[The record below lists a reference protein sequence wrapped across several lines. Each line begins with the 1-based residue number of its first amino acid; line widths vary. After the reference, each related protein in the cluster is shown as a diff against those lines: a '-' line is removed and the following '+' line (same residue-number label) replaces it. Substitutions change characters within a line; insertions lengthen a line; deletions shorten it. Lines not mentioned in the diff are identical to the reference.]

1 MYLSVNPYM
10 YSYLACVRVCI
21 SYAFLV
27 PMKAKR
33 GCQIP
38 QTGLTDGDE
47 LPWGCWEPNMGPWL
61 KK

>member
-1 MYLSVNPYM
+1 M